1 MITITTNHD
10 WAESVEDLREGLINT
25 INDELE
31 EYEPDECGWH
41 NYSEDEISKIVDQ
54 DLNEVN
60 DEEIDKFNED
70 NYYGDRDEAIMCYLN
85 TWIWDIKEGMFSF

>member
-31 EYEPDECGWH
+31 EYEPDEC
-41 NYSEDEISKIVDQ
+41 
-54 DLNEVN
+54 
-60 DEEIDKFNED
+60 
-70 NYYGDRDEAIMCYLN
+70 
-85 TWIWDIKEGMFSF
+85 